1 MAKTAKKLAK
11 KYISRPEDYPDHKY
25 FDLEKMAMNLKNQG
39 MAIEDIYTI
48 MRKYIEDERDKC
60 MADPVYFANNFG
72 FIIGHGSAGVMP
84 MTCAPY
90 QDTLLN
96 TVRNNKYSICVK
108 SRQLGVSTIM
118 VFYALWFSIFSTGK
132 RTLIVAHNREAAQ
145 EFITK
150 VKTAYEFLPEWMKPA
165 CVLYS
170 KDTIEFDTKS
180 KLKAI
185 TSNPHAARSFS
196 ATLFV
201 LDEAAFI
208 EGAHEVVKGLLPTI
222 AAGDGKLIAISSPNG
237 NSEENWFYNTY
248 TQAKAKIN
256 GWANHEFP
264 WTVSPVFCKN
274 PTFREDQI
282 RIDNGNVDK
291 FTQEYEC
298 NFDVNLASLFSK
310 EALKAF
316 IPSYEVLNKQ
326 FGGITYDDTFW
337 IWKIAE
343 EGKQYVIGV
352 DCSANK
358 SSSRDFSAF
367 QVLDRETQEQVA
379 EYMGRLDTEI
389 LADILVKTAKHYN
402 NAEIVFE
409 ENSYSEMLVYLVE
422 NKGYTNFWY
431 MDGKPRPGFNTNR
444 HNRVL
449 LIEKLVLFYNNR
461 VGMSMLRSA
470 RLKVQLENF
479 SQKTLLAD
487 GTRKIEAVKG
497 NDDLALA
504 LALAL
509 MPLTPKHQDHR
520 PVSEL
525 GIAVDSKDFS
535 SGEDYP
541 EEYINYWSEKMGISK
556 SSLIHRLKLYHDI
569 KQGKY
574 DGSGVE
580 EVDLK
585 HPVEDFEKA
594 QHIADFLGTEPGR
607 IISDTEISLITISR
621 AVIPTRDSYVIDDI
635 FEESFQSIQRAHRNF
650 ISGISRSTGNWM
662 F

>member
-11 KYISRPEDYPDHKY
+11 KYISRPEDWPEHKY
-25 FDLEKMAMNLKNQG
+25 FDLEKMAQSMNSQG
-39 MAIEDIYTI
+39 IDIPTI
-48 MRKYIEDERDKC
+48 HATMQQYIEDERDKC
-60 MADPVYFANNFG
+60 MASPIYFANAFG

-90 QDTLLN
+90 QETLLT
-96 TVRNNKYSICVK
+96 TVRSNKYSICVK

-180 KLKAI
+180 KIKAI

-201 LDEAAFI
+201 LDEAGFI
-208 EGAHEVVKGLLPTI
+208 DGAHEVVKGLLPTI
-222 AAGDGKLIAISSPNG
+222 AAGDGKLIALSSPNG
-237 NSEENWFYNTY
+237 NSDENWFYNTCV
-248 TQAKAKIN
+248 QAKNKTN
-256 GWANHEFP
+256 GWAYHEFP

-298 NFDVNLASLFSK
+298 NFDVNLASLFNK

-316 IPSYEVLNKQ
+316 IPSDKILNKE
-326 FGGITYDDTFW
+326 FGGVTYDDTFH
-337 IWKIAE
+337 IWNIAE
-343 EGKQYVIGV
+343 EGKNYIIGV

-358 SSSRDFSAF
+358 SSSRDYSAF
-367 QVLDRETQEQVA
+367 QVLDRDTQEQVA

-389 LADILVKTAKHYN
+389 LADILIKAANHYN
-402 NAEIVFE
+402 KAEIVFE

-422 NKGYTNFWY
+422 NRGYTNFWY
-431 MDGKPRPGFNTNR
+431 ADDKSRPGFNTNR

-449 LIEKLVLFYNNR
+449 LIEKLVLFYNNKI
-461 VGMSMLRSA
+461 GMSRLKSR
-470 RLKVQLENF
+470 RLKVQMENF
-479 SQKTLLAD
+479 SQKTLLQD

-509 MPLTPKHQDHR
+509 IPLTPKYQLHR
-520 PVSEL
+520 AGSEI
-525 GIAVDSKDFS
+525 GIAVDGKDFTN
-535 SGEDYP
+535 GDDYP
-541 EEYINYWSEKMGISK
+541 DEYLEYYSELMGISV
-556 SSLIHRLKLYHDI
+556 SSLAHRLKLYHDI

-580 EVDLK
+580 EVELK
-585 HPVEDFEKA
+585 HPVEEFEKA
-594 QHIADFLGTEPGR
+594 RNVADFLGTEPGK
-607 IISDTEISLITISR
+607 IISDTEISMITISR
-621 AVIPTRDSYVIDDI
+621 AVVPTRDSYVIDDI
-635 FEESFQSIQRAHRNF
+635 FEESFQQVQRAHRNF
-650 ISGISRSTGNWM
+650 ISGVSRSTGQWM